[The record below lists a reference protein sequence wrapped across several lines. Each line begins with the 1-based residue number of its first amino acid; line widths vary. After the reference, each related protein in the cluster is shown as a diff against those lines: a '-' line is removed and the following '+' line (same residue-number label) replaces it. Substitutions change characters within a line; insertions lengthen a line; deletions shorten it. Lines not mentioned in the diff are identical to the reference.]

1 MKQISTLIV
10 LGIALSLAGCTGM
23 PASPA
28 ASGVSSNNGYEYPS
42 VSTSSGSGN
51 AYNWLEGGD

>member
-1 MKQISTLIV
+1 V

>member
-1 MKQISTLIV
+1 
-10 LGIALSLAGCTGM
+10 M